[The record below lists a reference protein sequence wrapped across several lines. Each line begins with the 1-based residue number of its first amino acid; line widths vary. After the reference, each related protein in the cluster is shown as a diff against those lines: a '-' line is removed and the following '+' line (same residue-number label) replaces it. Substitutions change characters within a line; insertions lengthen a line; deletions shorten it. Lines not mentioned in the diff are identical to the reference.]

1 MYKAIITD
9 FDGTLANGRKGV
21 CQYNIDAIETL
32 ISRGLH
38 FAVCTGRMTASA
50 LKVVSALPFRPLVGS
65 FNGSEI
71 TDSAT
76 GEKIFSSALSTDD
89 CLPLIDYAISRD
101 LNCQIYDDERVY
113 PMRASVYTEG
123 YGKSCLCEVVPSPN
137 LKELI
142 EKFGRTPKLMIIDEP
157 SLVES
162 LMPEIT
168 DKFGGRYE
176 IARCYSGMIDFTP
189 KGNNKGTVVS
199 SLCKI
204 WGIDESECV
213 AIGDE
218 FNDISM
224 LEKAGVGVAVSNA
237 HEEVK
242 KHADYVTERNN
253 DDGAVGEAIRKF
265 LL

>member
-9 FDGTLANGRKGV
+9 FDGTLANAQKGV
-21 CQYNIDAIETL
+21 CRYNIDAIEAL
-32 ISRGLH
+32 VAKGLR
-38 FAVCTGRMTASA
+38 FAVCTGRMTSSA
-50 LKVVSALPFRPLVGS
+50 LKVVSAMPFKPLVGS

-76 GEKIFSSALSTDD
+76 GEKIFSSALSIDD
-89 CLPLIDYAISRD
+89 CLPLIDYAISRGV
-101 LNCQIYDDERVY
+101 NCQIYDGDRAY
-113 PMRASVYTEG
+113 PMRASVYTKG
-123 YGKSCLCEVVPSPN
+123 YQNSCLCEIVPTPN

-142 EKFGRTPKLMIIDEP
+142 MRLGKTPKLMIIDEP
-157 SLVES
+157 DIVES

-218 FNDISM
+218 FNDIPM
-224 LEKAGVGVAVSNA
+224 LKKAGVGVAVANA
-237 HEEVK
+237 HDEVK